1 MTGVAFFFV
10 GAVLFATAMQMLG
23 KAEAKGIAVLHAIL
37 GGLLAV
43 IVAIILVTAQG
54 TADYF
59 SAFLL
64 LLFVFTYL
72 PVAATFWYGLDAK
85 FLGWYCLV
93 VAITMI
99 PIAFQVWPGD
109 PRISIDLLIFGALW
123 FCFFLLMALER
134 PIGKFVAYF
143 TLLVSL
149 LAMVPGYL
157 MLIDKW

>member
-10 GAVLFATAMQMLG
+10 GAVLFVTAMQMFG
-23 KAEAKGIAVLHAIL
+23 KAAAKGVAVLHAIL
-37 GGLLAV
+37 GVLLSV
-43 IVAIILVTAQG
+43 IVGIILFKAQA

-72 PVAATFWYGLDAK
+72 PVAATFWYGLEAK

-99 PIAFQVWPGD
+99 PVAFQIWQETRGSVLTCLFSAPCGFA
-109 PRISIDLLIFGALW
+109 SFCLW
-123 FCFFLLMALER
+123 HWRNQLASSS
-134 PIGKFVAYF
+134 P
-143 TLLVSL
+143 SL
-149 LAMVPGYL
+149 LCLSHYWL
-157 MLIDKW
+157 

>member
-1 MTGVAFFFV
+1 
-10 GAVLFATAMQMLG
+10 MLIYLSN
-23 KAEAKGIAVLHAIL
+23 APL
-37 GGLLAV
+37 GGLLSV
-43 IVAIILVTAQG
+43 IVTIILLKAQG
-54 TADYF
+54 TPDYF

-64 LLFVFTYL
+64 LLFVFTYI
-72 PVAATFWYGLDAK
+72 PVAAAFWSGLEAK

-99 PIAFQVWPGD
+99 PVALHIWSGD

-123 FCFFLLMALER
+123 FCFFLFMAMER

-149 LAMVPGYL
+149 LAMIPGYL